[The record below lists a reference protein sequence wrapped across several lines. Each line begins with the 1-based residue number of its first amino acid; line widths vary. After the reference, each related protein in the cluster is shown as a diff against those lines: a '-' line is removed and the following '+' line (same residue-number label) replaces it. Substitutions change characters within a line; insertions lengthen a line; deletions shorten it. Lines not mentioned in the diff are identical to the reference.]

1 MAAVVVQRG
10 RAVPEMLL
18 VSLAPHVVAEDGA
31 GAAAEGAV
39 GEDPHSPAAA
49 QLAAH
54 DVPIGDIP
62 PVVTHRP
69 PDAPLLQLHAAL
81 APAAPAGQTHQAM
94 AWGDTGD
101 RWPWCC
107 PQCHHWLR
115 EDGVPTKTGVH
126 GGPRPSPGVTEV
138 FPAAALGGPVSS
150 MGAARGEMWGVR
162 GAEPTETPPWHQ
174 MSHLRDSV
182 T

>member
-39 GEDPHSPAAA
+39 GEDPHSPATA

-107 PQCHHWLR
+107 PQCHHRLR

-126 GGPRPSPGVTEV
+126 RGPDPHLVSPRCFQLWRLGVLSAPWGLQGGRCGGYEGLSPLRPP
-138 FPAAALGGPVSS
+138 LGTKCPIC
-150 MGAARGEMWGVR
+150 AI
-162 GAEPTETPPWHQ
+162 
-174 MSHLRDSV
+174 L
-182 T
+182 